1 MIFMLVCYGLR
12 RFIVILGMLSG
23 VIPQPCTLYNTLP
36 EHVGRVMHYSVS
48 IGGSRYLKVTINNE
62 HLDVHVILRLC

>member
-1 MIFMLVCYGLR
+1 MLWSEAFYSHTWNAIG
-12 RFIVILGMLSG
+12 GNTTTMY
-23 VIPQPCTLYNTLP
+23 TTLP